1 MSSIRCSILAI
12 ILFSGPFLLAQ
23 TEIIKGKIIA
33 DDDVDGIHVLN
44 NTSKTFTISDS
55 HGYFSI
61 AAKLNDTL
69 MFSGVSYQLKKVVIS
84 QQMLNSKSVTIHLTE
99 KMNVLDEVIVGKML
113 TGNLSVD
120 IANSDVKRDLNFY
133 DLGIPGYTGKPK
145 TQTERRLYEAGD
157 FKPIHLLNLLGGS
170 LPLNPILNAIS
181 GRTKELKER
190 VRFENQDNCINS
202 IKSKLQDMLF
212 IDNALD
218 EKHKAEFFYF
228 CADDPQFDTTCA
240 LNDDIKMFE
249 FLKEKLIS
257 FKLKLQ
263 TTTEE

>member
-1 MSSIRCSILAI
+1 M
-12 ILFSGPFLLAQ
+12 
-23 TEIIKGKIIA
+23 
-33 DDDVDGIHVLN
+33 
-44 NTSKTFTISDS
+44 
-55 HGYFSI
+55 
-61 AAKLNDTL
+61 
-69 MFSGVSYQLKKVVIS
+69 
-84 QQMLNSKSVTIHLTE
+84 
-99 KMNVLDEVIVGKML
+99 
-113 TGNLSVD
+113 
-120 IANSDVKRDLNFY
+120 
-133 DLGIPGYTGKPK
+133 
-145 TQTERRLYEAGD
+145 YEAGD

-181 GRTKELKER
+181 GRTKELKGR

-202 IKSKLQDMLF
+202 IKSKLKDMLF

-240 LNDDIKMFE
+240 LNDDFKMFE